1 MNMKQ
6 KNARI
11 GSEAPAVSYL
21 LGESSLDMVLVAQT
35 PRGVCAIFMGED
47 SDALERALQKLY
59 PNARRADTR
68 HASPN
73 VKGVFAK
80 IIAFIDAPAHEL
92 DIALDLHGTEFQQQV
107 WQALRQVPLGQR
119 ATYAEIARAIGRPT
133 ASRAVAGACAA
144 NRVSLAVPCHRIV
157 RSDGGLSGY
166 RWGVARKRALLERE
180 AAARGQQLIFET
192 SSLSGKS

>member
-1 MNMKQ
+1 MKQ
-6 KNARI
+6 KDARI

-21 LGESSLDMVLVAQT
+21 LGESTLDTVLVAQT
-35 PRGVCAIFMGED
+35 PKGVCALFMGED
-47 SDALERALQKLY
+47 SEALESALRELY
-59 PNARRADTR
+59 PNARRADAR

-73 VKGVFAK
+73 VKGILSEV
-80 IIAFIDAPAHEL
+80 IAFIDAPAQEL
-92 DIALDLHGTEFQQQV
+92 DIALDLHGTDFQRRV

-180 AAARGQQLIFET
+180 AAARGQQLIFAT
-192 SSLSGKS
+192 PSHRGKS